1 MIFKVL
7 EILAEQE
14 NPNKNPEKP
23 SDAFDLFPTFLV
35 VIAILVLVFMIAP
48 VAL

>member
-1 MIFKVL
+1 MIYKVL

-14 NPNKNPEKP
+14 NPNKKPEK
-23 SDAFDLFPTFLV
+23 SADAFDLFPTLLI
-35 VIAILVLVFMIAP
+35 VIAILGLVFMIAP

>member
-14 NPNKNPEKP
+14 NPNKKPEK
-23 SDAFDLFPTFLV
+23 SADDFDLFPTLLI
-35 VIAILVLVFMIAP
+35 VIAILGLVFMIAP